1 MVVGLDDSEAR
12 RIVVVWGSCWRLLES
27 GREYNLKSIICSDV
41 HTSSIHHH
49 IFIISRY
56 IIPSYAHTYYIY
68 IIYKYIDRVDRISS
82 SPYTYV
88 YIYIYVPLLYPSN
101 LTLCLFLWGYLDQ
114 FLFYSRMIH
123 IGSIDPRQPNWST
136 SSRSWSFWA
145 QMSGPGNVFRDREVL

>member
-68 IIYKYIDRVDRISS
+68 KYIDRVDRISS

-88 YIYIYVPLLYPSN
+88 YIYIYMYRCVPIKFNFVSLFVRLFGPIPILLQNDSH
-101 LTLCLFLWGYLDQ
+101 
-114 FLFYSRMIH
+114 R
-123 IGSIDPRQPNWST
+123 
-136 SSRSWSFWA
+136 
-145 QMSGPGNVFRDREVL
+145 